1 MGNNNIALYLEE
13 KISEIWRE
21 PFGGLDIDT
30 LPGDAS
36 TRKYHRVFE
45 EDKSQNNRRLIVME
59 LEEPQLDSELDFVV
73 MTKYLDG
80 LGLPVPKLF
89 CYDKEKGFLF
99 LEDFGDQLLQDLVG
113 PSAERSDK
121 LMWYRKAID
130 MLVLLQV
137 QGARKPNPNCPAF
150 NRRFDVE
157 KLMFEMN
164 FMIEHFLKSLKKFD
178 LEENEVEEIKNVL
191 SPLCQ
196 TLANQELCLT
206 HRDFHSRNI
215 MVHKNELKM
224 IDFQDA
230 RLGPRQYD
238 LVSLLRDSYVELDDS
253 FVEEMVNYFID
264 RLEEFNVE
272 KVDRIDFGKT
282 FDFMSVQRNLKAI
295 GTFAFQKTKIGT
307 DRYLEDI
314 PRTLNYVKK
323 TLARQPELFNIRTVL
338 GKYIPE
344 IV

>member
-1 MGNNNIALYLEE
+1 MGNDSIALYLEE
-13 KISEIWRE
+13 KISDIWNE
-21 PFGGLDIDT
+21 SVENLKIDT

-36 TRKYHRVFE
+36 NRKYHRVFE
-45 EDKSQNNRRLIVME
+45 DGKSQNNRRLIVME
-59 LEEPQLDSELDFVV
+59 LEKPQPDSELDFVV
-73 MTKYLDG
+73 MTKYLDEC
-80 LGLPVPKLF
+80 GLPVPKLF
-89 CYDKEKGFLF
+89 HYDKEKGFLL

-113 PSAERSDK
+113 PQAGRNDK
-121 LMWYRKAID
+121 LVWYRKAID
-130 MLVLLQV
+130 MLILLQA
-137 QGARKPNPNCPAF
+137 QGSRRSNPNCPAF
-150 NRRFDVE
+150 NRRFDLE

-164 FMIEHFLKSLKKFD
+164 FMIEYFLKGLKKC
-178 LEENEVEEIKNVL
+178 EPAESEVGKIKSVL
-191 SPLCQ
+191 TSLCQ
-196 TLANQELCLT
+196 ILADQETYLA

-215 MVHKNELKM
+215 MVQNGELKM

-253 FVEEMVNYFID
+253 FVDEMIVYFID
-264 RLEEFNVE
+264 KLEESGAE
-272 KVDRIDFGKT
+272 KINRIEFRKI

-295 GTFAFQKTKIGT
+295 GTFAFQKTKMGV

-314 PRTLNYVKK
+314 PRTLGYVKK
-323 TLARQPELFNIRTVL
+323 TLARQPELFNIKTVL